1 MNETRRKNIRE
12 AITLLQAVVEAY
24 DRAYTLI
31 EDAAS
36 EEREYFDNMPENM
49 QEGERGQRASE
60 AADLLE
66 IVRDEMSGFSVD
78 DTISTL
84 ENCL

>member
-1 MNETRRKNIRE
+1 MNEKRRKNIRE

-36 EEREYFDNMPENM
+36 EEREYYDNMPDNM
-49 QEGERGQRASE
+49 KEGERGQK
-60 AADLLE
+60 ADEVAELLE
-66 IVRDEMSGFSVD
+66 GVRDEMSGFSVD
-78 DTISTL
+78 DAISTL
-84 ENCL
+84 ENCV